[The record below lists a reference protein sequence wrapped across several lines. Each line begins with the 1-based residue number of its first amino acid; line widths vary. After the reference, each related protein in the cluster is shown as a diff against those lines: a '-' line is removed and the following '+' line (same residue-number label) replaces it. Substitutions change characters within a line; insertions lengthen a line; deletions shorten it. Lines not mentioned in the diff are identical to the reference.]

1 MQLFTFS
8 FLVIFVLE
16 SFDYVQVIFKLM
28 LKSSLSHSKNSKKKK
43 KKFKLINPFSTNVP
57 LMYLKL
63 SNVFMR
69 NRSEIEFFLFIK
81 ATFSK
86 DVQFSNLED
95 TFFAYYGK

>member
-43 KKFKLINPFSTNVP
+43 KKKKKFKLINPFSTNVP

-69 NRSEIEFFLFIK
+69 NRSETLVKNELSFSFLLKPLFQKMFNFQI
-81 ATFSK
+81 
-86 DVQFSNLED
+86 
-95 TFFAYYGK
+95 

>member
-28 LKSSLSHSKNSKKKK
+28 LKSSLSHSKNSKK
-43 KKFKLINPFSTNVP
+43 FKLINPFSTNVP

-69 NRSEIEFFLFIK
+69 NRSETLVKNELSFSFLLKPLFQKMFNFQI
-81 ATFSK
+81 
-86 DVQFSNLED
+86 
-95 TFFAYYGK
+95 

>member
-43 KKFKLINPFSTNVP
+43 KN
-57 LMYLKL
+57 L
-63 SNVFMR
+63 S
-69 NRSEIEFFLFIK
+69 
-81 ATFSK
+81 
-86 DVQFSNLED
+86 
-95 TFFAYYGK
+95 

>member
-43 KKFKLINPFSTNVP
+43 KKFKLINPFSTNGP

-69 NRSEIEFFLFIK
+69 NRSETLVKNELSFSFLLKPLFQKMFNFQI
-81 ATFSK
+81 
-86 DVQFSNLED
+86 
-95 TFFAYYGK
+95 